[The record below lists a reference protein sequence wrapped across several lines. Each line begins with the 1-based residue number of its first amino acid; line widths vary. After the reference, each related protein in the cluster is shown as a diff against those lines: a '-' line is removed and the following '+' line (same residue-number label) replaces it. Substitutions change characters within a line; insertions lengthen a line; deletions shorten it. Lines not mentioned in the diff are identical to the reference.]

1 MKSSSTRLGML
12 GAVQGLAWLL
22 FLAAGRADAAGI
34 SIVNVSS
41 TGASTSALAVGD
53 VLTVDLVANNDTH
66 LDIYGLELVAFGYDV
81 DANGVA
87 DDGLRMV
94 SVSTIGSIFNS
105 VAVPSVGSFGGLDNF
120 AASWTYWETI
130 NRPYQLPASELFTV
144 FFRGGSLSP
153 STGDGTLDVGI
164 GGRLIRDGDVHFRI
178 SFQAT
183 SVLDTRSID
192 LTFGVSYGESA
203 PIWGVSGPRPADGVI
218 GTGGIFLPFENDTLR
233 LAILADPGSAGGAGA
248 ASGAVGAVPEP
259 AAALL
264 FAAGLLTARL
274 AGRR

>member
-1 MKSSSTRLGML
+1 MKARPIRPRLPIL
-12 GAVQGLAWLL
+12 VLVSLL
-22 FLAAGRADAAGI
+22 SFVAGRADAAGI

-66 LDIYGLELVAFGYDV
+66 LDIYGMELLAFGYDV

-94 SVSTIGSIFNS
+94 AVSTIGSIFNS
-105 VAVPSVGSFGGLDNF
+105 VAVPAVGSFGGLGNVT
-120 AASWTYWETI
+120 ASWPSRPEGFF
-130 NRPYQLPASELFTV
+130 RPYMGPPSELYTIL
-144 FFRGGSLSP
+144 FRGASLSP

-164 GGRLIRDGDVHFRI
+164 GGRLIRDGGVHFRI